1 MHTAKKWF
9 IEEQAKLVVRN
20 LKKKE
25 YGALYVPSAKEACQK
40 VIQALQPGQI
50 IGTGGSITLNETGI
64 LAKIRSL
71 NYTLLDPDS
80 LGVFSDKAWEL
91 RKEVLRKSDVFI
103 TSINALTLDGKI
115 VSIDGA
121 GNRIASLLYGGPDK
135 VIVVCGINK
144 IVSDVEQALWRVHH
158 VAAVCNARR
167 LNCKVPCAETPKCV
181 NCSID
186 ERICR
191 AVLILERRPMRKDY
205 LVIIIG
211 EEYGF

>member
-9 IEEQAKLVVRN
+9 IEEQAKLVVEN
-20 LKKKE
+20 LKKKD
-25 YGALYVPSAKEACQK
+25 YGALYVPSAKEACEK

-64 LAKIRSL
+64 LGKIRSL

-115 VSIDGA
+115 VSVDGA
-121 GNRIASLLYGGPDK
+121 GNRIASLLYGGPNK

-167 LNCKVPCAETPKCV
+167 LNCKVPCAETSQCV
-181 NCSID
+181 DCST
-186 ERICR
+186 ETRICR